1 MNQIAGYIGRNAID
15 FANHVINMFAF
26 VCRMSLLF
34 FHRPTEGREVMR
46 RNIVDQIFFTAVQPL
61 PIIIVIALIMGST
74 FIVQASRF
82 TGQYDLG
89 RVMVLLIVRE
99 LGPVITA
106 ILVTLKSATAVTVHI
121 SYMNV
126 LKEIDAIEMVGI
138 DPMRYI
144 CLPRLIGITTAI
156 LCLFIVFDLVAILGG
171 YATVWIVTHVEMGDL
186 LGQIGEAITATDIIV
201 GLVKALCFGVAITVI
216 CLDHGFSP
224 QEQMTDIPQNTAL
237 ASVES
242 FFVCLVIN
250 VVISILF
257 YLQ

>member
-1 MNQIAGYIGRNAID
+1 MNQIAGYIGRKTID
-15 FANHVINMFAF
+15 FVKHVVNMFAF

-34 FHRPTEGREVMR
+34 FNRPTEGREVMR
-46 RNIVDQIFFTAVQPL
+46 RNIVDQIYFTAVEPL
-61 PIIIVIALIMGST
+61 PIIVLIALIMGST
-74 FIVQASRF
+74 FIVQFTRF

-89 RVMVLLIVRE
+89 KVMVLLVVRE

-106 ILVTLKSATAVTVHI
+106 ILVTLRSATAVTAHI

-126 LKEIDAIEMVGI
+126 LDELDAIEMVGI
-138 DPMRYI
+138 DPMRYV

-171 YATVWIVTHVEMGDL
+171 YATVWMVTHVEMGNL
-186 LGQIGEAITATDIIV
+186 LGQIGEAITVTDIVV
-201 GLVKALCFGVAITVI
+201 GIVKALSFGIAITVI
-216 CLDHGFSP
+216 CLDHGFSS
-224 QEQMTDIPQNTAL
+224 QEEMSSIPQNTAR

-250 VVISILF
+250 VIISILF
-257 YLQ
+257 YL